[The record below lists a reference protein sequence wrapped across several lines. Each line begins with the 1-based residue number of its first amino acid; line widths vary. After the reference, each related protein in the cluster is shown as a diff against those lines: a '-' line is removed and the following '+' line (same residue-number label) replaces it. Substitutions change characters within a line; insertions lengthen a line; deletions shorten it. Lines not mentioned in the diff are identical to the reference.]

1 MRLFFGTIIHLFSR
15 YSQYLPLLLSSV
27 FITIVCLIVGCYGWM
42 RGSGREDYCGH
53 AVLHQRIA
61 SLTFIINF
69 FIIIITIIINVI
81 IISLIIVFMVT
92 ISMYYGFKRKTPT
105 ERDAGQ

>member
-15 YSQYLPLLLSSV
+15 YSQYLPLLFSSV

-61 SLTFIINF
+61 SLTFIINV
-69 FIIIITIIINVI
+69 IIIITIIINVI
-81 IISLIIVFMVT
+81 ITSLIIVFMVT